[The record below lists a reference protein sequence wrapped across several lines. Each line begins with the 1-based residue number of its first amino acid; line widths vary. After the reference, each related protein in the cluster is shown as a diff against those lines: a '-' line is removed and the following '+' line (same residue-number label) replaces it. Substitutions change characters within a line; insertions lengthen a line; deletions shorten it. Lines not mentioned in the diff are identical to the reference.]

1 MLHFCCTSFVI
12 LSDGIA
18 VEPTECKLY
27 SPCDGKVVIILDTK
41 HAVNLVSESGCEII
55 LHIGIDTVKLHR
67 QFFETH
73 VSNGQQIKKG
83 DLLITFDI
91 DGIKNAG
98 YKITYKITTPMVI
111 CNTDKFSSIT
121 PLASGDVS
129 VNDKLIEAK

>member
-27 SPCDGKVVIILDTK
+27 SPCDGKVVMVLDTK
-41 HAVNLVSESGCEII
+41 HAVNLVSESGYEII
-55 LHIGIDTVKLHR
+55 LHIGIDTVKLH
-67 QFFETH
+67 
-73 VSNGQQIKKG
+73 GQQIKKG

>member
-1 MLHFCCTSFVI
+1 MLHFCFTSFVI

-27 SPCDGKVVIILDTK
+27 SPCDGKVVMVLDTK
-41 HAVNLVSESGCEII
+41 HAVNLVSESGYEII
-55 LHIGIDTVKLHR
+55 LHIGIDTVKLH
-67 QFFETH
+67 
-73 VSNGQQIKKG
+73 GQQIKKG

-111 CNTDKFSSIT
+111 CNTDKFNSIT

>member
-27 SPCDGKVVIILDTK
+27 SPCDGKVVMVLDTK
-41 HAVNLVSESGCEII
+41 HAVNLVSESGYEII
-55 LHIGIDTVKLHR
+55 LHIGIDTVKLH
-67 QFFETH
+67 
-73 VSNGQQIKKG
+73 GLQIKKG

-111 CNTDKFSSIT
+111 CNTDKFNSIT

-129 VNDKLIEAK
+129 VNDKLEAK

>member
-18 VEPTECKLY
+18 VEPTEGKLY
-27 SPCDGKVVIILDTK
+27 SPCDGKVVIVLDTK
-41 HAVNLVSESGCEII
+41 HAVNLVSESGYEII
-55 LHIGIDTVKLHR
+55 LHIGIDTVKLH
-67 QFFETH
+67 
-73 VSNGQQIKKG
+73 GLQIKRG

>member
-1 MLHFCCTSFVI
+1 MLHFCCTAFII

-27 SPCDGKVVIILDTK
+27 SPCDGKVVIVLETK
-41 HAVNLVSESGCEII
+41 HAVNLISESGYEII
-55 LHIGIDTVKLHR
+55 LHIGIDTVKLH
-67 QFFETH
+67 
-73 VSNGQQIKKG
+73 GLQIKKG

-111 CNTDKFSSIT
+111 CNTDKFNSIT

>member
-12 LSDGIA
+12 LSDRIA
-18 VEPTECKLY
+18 VEPTEGKLY
-27 SPCDGKVVIILDTK
+27 SPCDGKVVIVLDTK

-67 QFFETH
+67 QFFEIH

-98 YKITYKITTPMVI
+98 YKITYKITTLMVI

-121 PLASGDVS
+121 PPASGDVS

>member
-1 MLHFCCTSFVI
+1 MV
-12 LSDGIA
+12 
-18 VEPTECKLY
+18 
-27 SPCDGKVVIILDTK
+27 LDTK
-41 HAVNLVSESGCEII
+41 HAVNLVSESGYEII
-55 LHIGIDTVKLHR
+55 LHIGIDTVKLH
-67 QFFETH
+67 
-73 VSNGQQIKKG
+73 GQQIKKG

>member
-27 SPCDGKVVIILDTK
+27 SPCDGKVVIVLDTK
-41 HAVNLVSESGCEII
+41 HAVNLVSESGYEII
-55 LHIGIDTVKLHR
+55 LHIGIDTVKLH
-67 QFFETH
+67 
-73 VSNGQQIKKG
+73 GLQIKKG

-111 CNTDKFSSIT
+111 CNTDKFNSIT

-129 VNDKLIEAK
+129 VNDKLEAK

>member
-27 SPCDGKVVIILDTK
+27 SPCDGKVVIVLDTK
-41 HAVNLVSESGCEII
+41 HAVNLVSESGYEII
-55 LHIGIDTVKLHR
+55 LHIGIDTVKLH
-67 QFFETH
+67 
-73 VSNGQQIKKG
+73 GLQIKKG
-83 DLLITFDI
+83 DLLIAFDI

-111 CNTDKFSSIT
+111 CNTDKFNSIT

-129 VNDKLIEAK
+129 VNDKLEAK

>member
-1 MLHFCCTSFVI
+1 MLHFCFTSFVI

-27 SPCDGKVVIILDTK
+27 SPCDGKVVMVLDTK
-41 HAVNLVSESGCEII
+41 HAVNLVSESGYEII
-55 LHIGIDTVKLHR
+55 LHIGIDTVKLH
-67 QFFETH
+67 
-73 VSNGQQIKKG
+73 GQQIKKG

>member
-27 SPCDGKVVIILDTK
+27 SPCDGKVVIVLDTK
-41 HAVNLVSESGCEII
+41 HAVNLVSESGYEII
-55 LHIGIDTVKLHR
+55 LHIGIDTVKLH
-67 QFFETH
+67 
-73 VSNGQQIKKG
+73 GLQIKKG

-111 CNTDKFSSIT
+111 CNTDKFNSIT

>member
-1 MLHFCCTSFVI
+1 MLHFCCTYFVI

-18 VEPTECKLY
+18 VEPTGCKLY
-27 SPCDGKVVIILDTK
+27 PPCDGKVVIVLDTK
-41 HAVNLVSESGCEII
+41 HAVNLVSESGYELI

-67 QFFETH
+67 
-73 VSNGQQIKKG
+73 QQIKKG

-111 CNTDKFSSIT
+111 CNTDKFNSIT

>member
-27 SPCDGKVVIILDTK
+27 SPCDGKVVIVLDTK
-41 HAVNLVSESGCEII
+41 HAVNLVSESGYEII
-55 LHIGIDTVKLHR
+55 LHIGIDTVKLH
-67 QFFETH
+67 
-73 VSNGQQIKKG
+73 GLQIKKG

-129 VNDKLIEAK
+129 VNDKLEAK

>member
-27 SPCDGKVVIILDTK
+27 SPCDGKVVIVLDTK
-41 HAVNLVSESGCEII
+41 HAVNLVSESGYEII
-55 LHIGIDTVKLHR
+55 LHIGIDTVKLH
-67 QFFETH
+67 
-73 VSNGQQIKKG
+73 GQQIKKG

>member
-1 MLHFCCTSFVI
+1 MLHFCFTSFVI

-27 SPCDGKVVIILDTK
+27 SPCDGKVVIVLDTK
-41 HAVNLVSESGCEII
+41 HAVNLVSESGYEII
-55 LHIGIDTVKLHR
+55 LHIGIDTVKLH
-67 QFFETH
+67 
-73 VSNGQQIKKG
+73 GQQIKKG

>member
-27 SPCDGKVVIILDTK
+27 SPCDGKVVIVLDTK
-41 HAVNLVSESGCEII
+41 HAVNLVSESGYEII
-55 LHIGIDTVKLHR
+55 LHIGIDTVKLH
-67 QFFETH
+67 
-73 VSNGQQIKKG
+73 GLQIKKG

>member
-27 SPCDGKVVIILDTK
+27 SPCDGKVVMVLDTK
-41 HAVNLVSESGCEII
+41 HAVNLVSESGYEII
-55 LHIGIDTVKLHR
+55 LHIGIDTVKLH
-67 QFFETH
+67 
-73 VSNGQQIKKG
+73 GLQIKKG

>member
-1 MLHFCCTSFVI
+1 MLHFCFTSFVI

-27 SPCDGKVVIILDTK
+27 SPCDGKVVIVLDTK
-41 HAVNLVSESGCEII
+41 HAVNLVSESGYEII
-55 LHIGIDTVKLHR
+55 LHIGIDTVKLH
-67 QFFETH
+67 
-73 VSNGQQIKKG
+73 GQQIKKG

-111 CNTDKFSSIT
+111 CNTDKFNSIT

>member
-12 LSDGIA
+12 LSDRIA
-18 VEPTECKLY
+18 VEPTEGKLY
-27 SPCDGKVVIILDTK
+27 SPCDGKVVIVLDTK

-55 LHIGIDTVKLHR
+55 LHIGIDTVKLH
-67 QFFETH
+67 
-73 VSNGQQIKKG
+73 GLQIKKG

-111 CNTDKFSSIT
+111 CNTDKFNSIT

-129 VNDKLIEAK
+129 VNDKLEAK

>member
-27 SPCDGKVVIILDTK
+27 SPCDGKVVIVLGTK
-41 HAVNLVSESGCEII
+41 HAVNLVSESGYEII
-55 LHIGIDTVKLHR
+55 LHIGIDTVKLH
-67 QFFETH
+67 
-73 VSNGQQIKKG
+73 GLQIKKG

-111 CNTDKFSSIT
+111 CNTDKLSSIT

>member
-27 SPCDGKVVIILDTK
+27 SPCDGKVVIVLGTK
-41 HAVNLVSESGCEII
+41 HAVNLVSESGYEII
-55 LHIGIDTVKLHR
+55 LHIGIDTVKLH
-67 QFFETH
+67 
-73 VSNGQQIKKG
+73 GLQIKKG

>member
-18 VEPTECKLY
+18 VEPTECKPY
-27 SPCDGKVVIILDTK
+27 SPCDGKVVMVLDTK
-41 HAVNLVSESGCEII
+41 HAVNLVSESGYEII
-55 LHIGIDTVKLHR
+55 LHIGIDTVKLH
-67 QFFETH
+67 
-73 VSNGQQIKKG
+73 GLQIKKG

-111 CNTDKFSSIT
+111 CNTDKFNSIT

>member
-27 SPCDGKVVIILDTK
+27 SPCDGKVVIVLDTK
-41 HAVNLVSESGCEII
+41 HAVNLVSESGYEII
-55 LHIGIDTVKLHR
+55 LNIGIDTVKLH
-67 QFFETH
+67 
-73 VSNGQQIKKG
+73 GQQIKKG

-111 CNTDKFSSIT
+111 CNTDKFNSIT

>member
-1 MLHFCCTSFVI
+1 MLHFCFTSFVI

-27 SPCDGKVVIILDTK
+27 SPCDGKVVMVLDTK
-41 HAVNLVSESGCEII
+41 HAVNLVSESGYEII
-55 LHIGIDTVKLHR
+55 LHIGIDTVKLH
-67 QFFETH
+67 
-73 VSNGQQIKKG
+73 GLQIKKG

>member
-1 MLHFCCTSFVI
+1 MLHFCFTSFVI

-27 SPCDGKVVIILDTK
+27 SPCDGKVVMVLDTK
-41 HAVNLVSESGCEII
+41 HAVNLVSESGYEII
-55 LHIGIDTVKLHR
+55 LHIGIDTVKLH
-67 QFFETH
+67 
-73 VSNGQQIKKG
+73 GQQIKKG

-121 PLASGDVS
+121 PLAIGDVS

>member
-27 SPCDGKVVIILDTK
+27 SPCDGKVVIVLDTK
-41 HAVNLVSESGCEII
+41 HAVNLVSESGYEII
-55 LHIGIDTVKLHR
+55 LHIGIDTVKLH
-67 QFFETH
+67 
-73 VSNGQQIKKG
+73 GLQIKKG

-98 YKITYKITTPMVI
+98 YKITTPMVI
-111 CNTDKFSSIT
+111 CNTDKFNSIT

>member
-27 SPCDGKVVIILDTK
+27 SPCDGKVVMVLDTK
-41 HAVNLVSESGCEII
+41 HAVNLVSESGYEII
-55 LHIGIDTVKLHR
+55 LHIGIDTVKLH
-67 QFFETH
+67 
-73 VSNGQQIKKG
+73 GQQIKKG

-129 VNDKLIEAK
+129 VNDKLEAK

>member
-27 SPCDGKVVIILDTK
+27 SPCDGKVVIVLDTK
-41 HAVNLVSESGCEII
+41 HAVNLVSESGCEVI
-55 LHIGIDTVKLHR
+55 LHIGIDTVKLH
-67 QFFETH
+67 
-73 VSNGQQIKKG
+73 GLQIKKG

-98 YKITYKITTPMVI
+98 YKITTPMVI
-111 CNTDKFSSIT
+111 CNTDKFNSIT

>member
-27 SPCDGKVVIILDTK
+27 SPCDGKVVIVLDTK
-41 HAVNLVSESGCEII
+41 HAVNLVSESGYEII
-55 LHIGIDTVKLHR
+55 LHIGIDTVKLH
-67 QFFETH
+67 
-73 VSNGQQIKKG
+73 GLQIKKG
-83 DLLITFDI
+83 ELLITFVI

-111 CNTDKFSSIT
+111 CNTDKFNSIT

-129 VNDKLIEAK
+129 VNDKLEAK